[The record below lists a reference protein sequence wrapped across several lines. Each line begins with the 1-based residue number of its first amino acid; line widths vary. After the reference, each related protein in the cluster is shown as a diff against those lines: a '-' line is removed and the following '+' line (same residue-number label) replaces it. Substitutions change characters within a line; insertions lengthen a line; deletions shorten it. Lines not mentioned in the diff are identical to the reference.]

1 VVTLQALRV
10 LIPRQDVL
18 VSTGILQLP
27 ETYFGH
33 EAAGIVTRLGPAA
46 TKLSVGDR
54 VMLVGHKTFASSVVQ
69 SEMLCEK
76 IPDSLDML
84 QAAAS
89 PLVFLT
95 AIYGLLDMGRL
106 EEGQVSQVCD
116 LNTCEECCC

>member
-1 VVTLQALRV
+1 MVA
-10 LIPRQDVL
+10 
-18 VSTGILQLP
+18 TGILQLP
-27 ETYFGH
+27 ETHFGY
-33 EAAGIVTRLGPAA
+33 EAAGIVTKLGPAA
-46 TKLSVGDR
+46 TKFSLGAR

-106 EEGQVSQVCD
+106 EDGQVSQVYHSYT
-116 LNTCEECCC
+116 NEEGRY